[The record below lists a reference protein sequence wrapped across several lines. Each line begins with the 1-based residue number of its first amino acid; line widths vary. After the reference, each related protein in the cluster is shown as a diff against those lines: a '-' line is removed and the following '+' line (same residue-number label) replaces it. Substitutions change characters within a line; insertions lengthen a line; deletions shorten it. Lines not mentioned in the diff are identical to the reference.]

1 MTLEPLPPHRGP
13 VGSVYVHAPFCA
25 RRCFYCDF
33 AVHVRRRGDLGAWVE
48 ALQGELEALDR
59 EGLVRLSDPLETLYV
74 GGGTP
79 SLLGSGSMEALAA
92 LLGPGRVG
100 SEGIEWT
107 AEANP
112 ESFTAEL
119 ARAWRRAGANR
130 VSLGIQSFQEGA
142 LRWMGRLHGA
152 EGAAAAV
159 GVAREAG
166 FEEISV
172 DLMFGLPDH
181 LERSWR
187 EDLDRVLH
195 LEATHV
201 SLYGLTVES
210 GTPLGRAVTEGRET
224 VADESR
230 YREEYLEAAE
240 RLAAGGYEH
249 YEVSNFARPGSASR
263 HNRAYWDGT
272 AYLGLGNSAHSYL
285 HPLRRWNLRDWN
297 AYREMASRARLPV
310 ADREILDPVAHRL
323 ERIWLALRTRRGVD
337 VRDLPGRAAER
348 TARWVRSGLAEGG
361 AGSLR
366 LTPEG
371 WLVMDRLAVELDDAL
386 A

>member
-1 MTLEPLPPHRGP
+1 MTLQPLPPHGGP
-13 VGSVYVHAPFCA
+13 VRSVYVHAPFCA

-33 AVHVRRRGDLGAWVE
+33 AVHVRRNGDVDAWVE
-48 ALQGELEALDR
+48 ALRGELEALER
-59 EGLVRLSDPLETLYV
+59 EGLVCLSDPLETLYV

-79 SLLGSGSMEALAA
+79 SLLGPGAMEALAA
-92 LLGPGRVG
+92 VLGPGRVRD
-100 SEGIEWT
+100 EGIEWT

-119 ARAWRRAGANR
+119 ARAWRLAGANR

-159 GVAREAG
+159 GVARQAG
-166 FEEISV
+166 FQEISV

-187 EDLDRVLH
+187 EDLDRVLS
-195 LEATHV
+195 LKPTHV

-210 GTPLGRAVTEGRET
+210 GTPLGRAVSMERES

-240 RLAAGGYEH
+240 RLVAGGFEH
-249 YEVSNFARPGSASR
+249 YEVSNFALPGSASR

-297 AYREMASRARLPV
+297 AYRETASRARLPV
-310 ADREILDPVAHRL
+310 ADREVLDPMGHRL
-323 ERIWLALRTRRGVD
+323 ERVWLALRTRRGLEVH
-337 VRDLPGRAAER
+337 DLPGKAAEC
-348 TARWVRSGLAEGG
+348 TARWVRGGLAEGG
-361 AGSLR
+361 EGSIR
-366 LTPEG
+366 LTPDG

>member
-13 VGSVYVHAPFCA
+13 VRSVYVHAPFCA

-33 AVHVRRRGDLGAWVE
+33 AVHVRRSGDLEGWVE
-48 ALQGELEALDR
+48 ALQGEVEALER

-79 SLLGSGSMEALAA
+79 SLLGSGAMGALAA
-92 LLGPGRVG
+92 VLGPGRVRN
-100 SEGIEWT
+100 EGIEWT

-112 ESFTAEL
+112 ESFTTEL
-119 ARAWRRAGANR
+119 ARAWRGAGANR

-159 GVAREAG
+159 EVAREAG

-187 EDLDRVLH
+187 EDLERVLY
-195 LEATHV
+195 LGPTHV

-240 RLAAGGYEH
+240 RLVGGGYEH
-249 YEVSNFARPGSASR
+249 YEVSNFARPGSVSR
-263 HNRAYWDGT
+263 HNMAYWDGT
-272 AYLGLGNSAHSYL
+272 SYLGLGNSAHSYL
-285 HPLRRWNLRDWN
+285 HPMRRWNLRDWN
-297 AYREMASRARLPV
+297 AYREVASRARLPV

-323 ERIWLALRTRRGVD
+323 ERIWLALRTRHGVD
-337 VRDLPGRAAER
+337 VHDLPRKAAER
-348 TARWVRSGLAEGG
+348 TARWVRSGLAEGKEG
-361 AGSLR
+361 WIR
-366 LTPEG
+366 LTTEG